1 MLNIL
6 LVDDDPEEFELFETA
21 VSEIRP
27 GINLVHSDGCSDLL
41 ETMISHKPDIVF
53 IDINM
58 PAINGIECLKGIRS
72 KPAFRSLPIIM
83 YSTSNSRIHIQ
94 QSFDN
99 NANYYI
105 VKPHS
110 LRGIRE
116 ALEKVIDI
124 DWKAD
129 SKPSLSNF
137 VIA

>member
-1 MLNIL
+1 
-6 LVDDDPEEFELFETA
+6 VDDDPEEFELFETA
-21 VSEIRP
+21 MAEVRP
-27 GINLVHSDGCSDLL
+27 GVNLVHSDGCSNLL
-41 ETMISHKPDIVF
+41 DAVVEHNPDIVF

-58 PAINGIECLKGIRS
+58 PAINGIECLKDIRS
-72 KPAFRSLPIIM
+72 KKEFRDLPIIM

-94 QSFDN
+94 QSFEN
-99 NANYYI
+99 NANFYI

-124 DWKAD
+124 DWK
-129 SKPSLSNF
+129 SNTKPSLNNF

>member
-1 MLNIL
+1 MLKIL

-21 VSEIRP
+21 MSEVRP
-27 GINLVHSDGCSDLL
+27 GVNLIHSDGCSDLL
-41 ETMISHKPDIVF
+41 KIMLTHKPDIVF

-58 PAINGIECLKGIRS
+58 PAVNGIECLKEIRS
-72 KPAFRSLPIIM
+72 KTPFKSLPVIM

-99 NANYYI
+99 DANYYI
-105 VKPHS
+105 VKPHT

-129 SKPSLSNF
+129 SKPSLNNF